1 MKTINEA
8 AEIEAKLKHGFD
20 MEEEKYYQSNKVN
33 VYDAFKNGVEF
44 AQRWIPVEEELP
56 ITYESGVWDGLRG
69 SFVIVYNS
77 FGEWHKARPYSGF
90 LDGHNFY
97 DWYSESDYMLSNITH
112 WRPIERS

>member
-1 MKTINEA
+1 MKKIEELA
-8 AEIEAKLKHGFD
+8 AE
-20 MEEEKYYQSNKVN
+20 KYISEQSLPERKRMPAENYIDWAV
-33 VYDAFKNGVEF
+33 FGVKE

-56 ITYESGVWDGLRG
+56 ITYESGNWDGLRG
-69 SFVIVYNS
+69 SFAIVYDS

-112 WRPIERS
+112 WRPIERI